1 MVCDAG
7 RPRNERSPAM
17 HGFLGSD
24 GISPKEFL
32 ERSRAQLLPYEN
44 VSFIAASVRKI
55 EKLGAG
61 FRVSAEDGRQWR
73 SKAVLLATGLIDKL
87 PDIPGLQ
94 DCYGISVHSCPYCD
108 AWEKRGD
115 RLGVIGGD
123 EAAINLA
130 LELLIWSNQVTL
142 FTNTP
147 PGTQPISIPAGRSLN
162 VVEGEI
168 SILER
173 NGAHLQFVVIDDRS
187 YACDALFFSPLQ
199 SQHHDFAAKLGCHV
213 AAGEIECGPEGGT
226 GLSGL
231 FIAGNASCGIQM
243 AIVAAAEGLKA
254 AAAINDWLIDYD
266 FPRAAG

>member
-1 MVCDAG
+1 
-7 RPRNERSPAM
+7 M

-44 VSFIAASVRKI
+44 VSFIAASVREI
-55 EKLGAG
+55 EKLEKGY
-61 FRVSAEDGRQWR
+61 RVSAEDGRQWR

-123 EAAINLA
+123 EAAINLG

-142 FTNTP
+142 FTNSA
-147 PGTQPISIPAGRSLN
+147 PGTQPITFPAGRSLN
-162 VVEGEI
+162 VVEGAI
-168 SILER
+168 SILNR
-173 NGAHLQFVVIDDRS
+173 NGPHLQFVVIDDRS
-187 YACDALFFSPLQ
+187 YACDALFFSPVQ
-199 SQHHDFAAKLGCHV
+199 SQHQDFAAKLGCHL
-213 AAGEIECGPEGGT
+213 AAGEVECGPEGGT

-231 FIAGNASCGIQM
+231 FVAGNASCGIQM

-266 FPRAAG
+266 FPKVAG